1 MKKILLVVA
10 LFMGL
15 GSSAAIASVLVTS
28 NVLTS
33 PQVPQTPQTEEF
45 VKIDSTEIPALVMN
59 ALAKDHVGATIK
71 EAFVGQKDGVKI
83 YKIVLTKEAEEIT
96 VLLNEKGEEVK
107 LLN

>member
-1 MKKILLVVA
+1 MIMKKILLVVA

-15 GSSAAIASVLVTS
+15 GSSAAIANVLVTS
-28 NVLTS
+28 NVMTS
-33 PQVPQTPQTEEF
+33 PQVPQTEEF